1 MSGGYRSI
9 AATGNKTTNQG
20 HKLLM
25 HIRERLT
32 FAFVFLVCQS
42 YSIHKRHSLFP
53 LFFFFFQISHNKLG
67 VLISNAPGKTV
78 YSLSEENMKTKTS
91 ANRVYWG
98 VRK

>member
-9 AATGNKTTNQG
+9 AAPGSKTTNQG

-42 YSIHKRHSLFP
+42 YSINKRHSLFQ
-53 LFFFFFQISHNKLG
+53 LLLFFFFQISHNKLG

-78 YSLSEENMKTKTS
+78 YSL
-91 ANRVYWG
+91 
-98 VRK
+98 